1 LFANIGQKGKENMT
15 DKSQKTNLVDMTVSL
30 GGLQLKNPV
39 CTASG
44 TFGYGQEYEDVF
56 DPALLGAVIVKGT
69 TLEARSGN
77 PPQRI
82 VETPAGMLNAIGLE
96 NPGVDVFIEQYMPEL
111 RERGVTVVANIAGNT
126 VEEYAELA
134 RRLDSVE
141 GIAALELNISCPNVK
156 KGGLQFGTDPDM
168 VYQVV
173 HMVRRNTHLPV
184 IPKLSPN
191 VTDIVA
197 IAQAAQTGGADALS
211 MINTLMGMAVDIE
224 RRRPT
229 LANVFG
235 GLSGP
240 AIKPVALRMIYQV
253 YQQVKL
259 PILGGGGIISTRDAL
274 EFLMVG
280 ASAVSIGTGIFVNPY
295 LPCQVIDGLQEYA
308 MQHGI
313 ARITEL
319 VGIAHQS

>member
-1 LFANIGQKGKENMT
+1 MADQLPTFNN
-15 DKSQKTNLVDMTVSL
+15 VDMTVNL

-44 TFGYGQEYEDVF
+44 TFGYGQEYEDYF
-56 DPALLGAVIVKGT
+56 DPAILGAVIVKGT
-69 TLEARSGN
+69 TLEPRPGN

-96 NPGVDVFIEQYMPEL
+96 NPGVDVFIDQYMPEL
-111 RERGVTVVANIAGNT
+111 RSRGVTVVANIAGKT
-126 VEEYAELA
+126 IDEYGELA
-134 RRLDSVE
+134 RRLDDVE
-141 GIAALELNISCPNVK
+141 GIGALELNISCPNVA

-173 HMVRRNTHLPV
+173 HTVKMNTHLPV

-197 IAQAAQTGGADALS
+197 IAQAAEAGGADALS

-308 MQHGI
+308 RQHGI
-313 ARITEL
+313 TRITEL